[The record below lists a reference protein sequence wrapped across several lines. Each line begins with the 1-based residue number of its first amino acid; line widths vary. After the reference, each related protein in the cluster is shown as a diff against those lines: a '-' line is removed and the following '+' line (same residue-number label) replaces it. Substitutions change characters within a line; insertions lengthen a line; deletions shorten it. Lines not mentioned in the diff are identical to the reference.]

1 MTSHADAN
9 ILDVNIVNGN
19 GNGIIEIV
27 FPIIGAIWEFLMG
40 LWNGLTEI
48 ILDYALEVG
57 QTELQI
63 TIYGAGIIA
72 LIILAKA
79 NLIGN
84 IMDNWS
90 MYIGAGVVLL
100 IILAFIGVIK

>member
-1 MTSHADAN
+1 MPSHADAN
-9 ILDVNIVNGN
+9 VLDTNVMGN
-19 GNGIIEIV
+19 GLIEIV

-40 LWNGLTEI
+40 LWGGLTEI
-48 ILDYALEVG
+48 VMNYALEIG
-57 QTELQI
+57 QTELQL

-100 IILAFIGVIK
+100 IVLAFLGVVK